1 MFVHRKKHRSGRT
14 SVVVVDKSHGKFR
27 EVKNFGVA
35 SCDSEIVALCR
46 QASEWIRMYGGQL
59 EMDFIDESEKL
70 QEEEETNRVLSNID
84 SLLING
90 HRLILDQVYDS
101 IGFNQIDDEIL
112 RNLVIARVSQ
122 PMSKR
127 ATVEYLKSYFDED
140 IELHSI
146 YRYMDKLYNTQREE
160 VQRIS
165 VEHTRRVLGGNVGLL
180 FYDVT
185 TLYFE
190 TAEKDVLRDNGFS
203 KDGKTAESQIVLGL
217 LVSRD
222 GYPLSYCIFNGKQY
236 EGYTMIPIID
246 DFIQRF
252 SLDDFVVV
260 ADAGLM
266 SKRNVQLLED
276 AGYKYII
283 GARIQTE
290 NEATKKWILKQ
301 EKADGKYHQ
310 RKYGDKARFI
320 LGYSSDRA
328 KKDAHNREEGV
339 ARLRKSYASGK
350 ITKSQVNK
358 RGYNKFLE
366 ISKDVEVIISE
377 EKIAE
382 AAAWDGLKG
391 YVTNTDLKPAEVV
404 EQYHGLW
411 VVERAFRITKGNLEA
426 RPVFHFTEKRIEA
439 HICICF
445 MAYKVYKELE
455 RIIKMARIKK
465 SVDSVLKIAKT
476 IITIKVKLPKKGIT
490 KQQVMLLTPEHHEI
504 EPLFDIDSII
514 SKQ

>member
-1 MFVHRKKHRSGRT
+1 MVCERWVTQAVFSYLCTMFVHRKKHRYGRT

-27 EVKNFGVA
+27 EVKNFGVG
-35 SCDSEIVALCR
+35 SSDSEIVALCR
-46 QASEWIRMYGGQL
+46 QASEWIRRYGGQL
-59 EMDFIDESEKL
+59 EMDFIEENEKQ
-70 QEEEETNRVLSNID
+70 QEEEETDRVLSNID

-112 RNLVIARVSQ
+112 RSLVIARVSQ

-140 IELHSI
+140 VELHSI
-146 YRYMDKLYNTQREE
+146 YRYMDKLYSTRREE

-165 VEHTRRVLGGNVGLL
+165 VGHTRRVLGGNVGLL

-252 SLDDFVVV
+252 SLADFVVV

-283 GARIQTE
+283 GARIHTE
-290 NEATKKWILKQ
+290 SESTKKWILKQ
-301 EKADGKYHQ
+301 EKVDGKYYQ
-310 RKYGDKARFI
+310 RKYGDKARLI
-320 LGYSSDRA
+320 LGYSSERA
-328 KKDAHNREEGV
+328 KKDAHKTYYTQYALCKFFIDISSEAMTWR
-339 ARLRKSYASGK
+339 AMSRIQTDKSGS
-350 ITKSQVNK
+350 I
-358 RGYNKFLE
+358 
-366 ISKDVEVIISE
+366 
-377 EKIAE
+377 
-382 AAAWDGLKG
+382 
-391 YVTNTDLKPAEVV
+391 
-404 EQYHGLW
+404 
-411 VVERAFRITKGNLEA
+411 
-426 RPVFHFTEKRIEA
+426 
-439 HICICF
+439 
-445 MAYKVYKELE
+445 
-455 RIIKMARIKK
+455 RIKK
-465 SVDSVLKIAKT
+465 HFSSDNVPLCRIQPSLMPALVPPYGTTVPSLWNWCFITWHQDRSRGHVL
-476 IITIKVKLPKKGIT
+476 
-490 KQQVMLLTPEHHEI
+490 
-504 EPLFDIDSII
+504 
-514 SKQ
+514 